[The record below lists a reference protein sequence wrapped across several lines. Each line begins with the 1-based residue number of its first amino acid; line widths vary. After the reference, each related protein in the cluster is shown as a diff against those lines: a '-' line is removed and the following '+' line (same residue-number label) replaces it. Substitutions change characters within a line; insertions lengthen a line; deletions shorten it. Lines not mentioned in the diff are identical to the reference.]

1 MSGGGEAR
9 AARDGQASVGCEGG
23 LGLHVPVDPEV
34 PRKAVEVPVEWVA
47 VSRGAE
53 DLVSR

>member
-34 PRKAVEVPVEWVA
+34 PRKAVEVAVEWLA

-53 DLVSR
+53 DLMSR